1 MHKPPVPPKPSLAAQ
16 SGLSPSTPRRE
27 GLSLSSPGTA
37 RRVKP
42 QLAPKP
48 CLSRIATSLESKPFN
63 PKSQVHATQRTE
75 KEIQQENKKPNWDY
89 IIPICLC
96 SDENCTCVRNT
107 SANLDKH
114 EKDSKSGKA
123 GARVA
128 VANGGEKII
137 TNDHVTN
144 QKPLQET
151 FTADRN
157 LNTSQVSVRPC
168 VPHRTWSDEANG
180 NVILQSE
187 PAGGTEE
194 DALSSEQT
202 PCAPKADSKRKPIP
216 VPVPRKPRT
225 AVLTRQEKVEEER
238 EEIMRWEGRDI
249 NVNEVKVSLE
259 RKGNSSPAESQ
270 TISQSATKPCAAQTP
285 PPRKRPFLFTP
296 EKAATST
303 PQSFP
308 KDVEKDDLGW
318 DSSSHEMEVSVDKE
332 GEMLEQEKGE
342 ARHQETMYADFR
354 SSPPVSRLL
363 ETPELSQPP
372 AVTAS
377 PGDVQIKV
385 APKKP
390 QREKSPM
397 AWRQR
402 NEPSKEK
409 REEKVWDERGQTPA
423 LKERVM
429 KELPLPPAERPSR
442 NLNAP
447 GAIKPSRRSLGKQRA
462 KSFSGADLVHSEGQS
477 RNSFRKLLDLKLSV
491 KMLPK
496 LMAKG
501 GLSPDATA
509 NENVNVT
516 ERKMSLPLIGVEQSV
531 DGDEYGEDAD
541 IYYENIPYYEEI
553 ADYIN
558 VDVGTAVTSAQ
569 SSLPPPAAWQSV
581 MYNDEGIYEE
591 QEPYMSLEKPAEQR
605 QCRTPTDCERYLKVF
620 YLRVALITH
629 DRLRSLK
636 RVLKKKTP
644 KALLKSE

>member
-1 MHKPPVPPKPSLAAQ
+1 MHKPPVPPKPNLAAR
-16 SGLSPSTPRRE
+16 SRLSPSTPRRD
-27 GLSLSSPGTA
+27 GLSLPSPGTP

-48 CLSRIATSLESKPFN
+48 CLSKIATSLESKPSTL
-63 PKSQVHATQRTE
+63 KSQVPAIQRTE
-75 KEIQQENKKPNWDY
+75 VSNSGIQQENKKPNWDY

-96 SDENCTCVRNT
+96 SDKNCTCVRNT

-144 QKPLQET
+144 HKPLQET

-157 LNTSQVSVRPC
+157 LNTDTSQVSVRPC

-187 PAGGTEE
+187 PAGGTAE
-194 DALSSEQT
+194 DALGSVQT
-202 PCAPKADSKRKPIP
+202 PCAPKAESRRKPVP
-216 VPVPRKPRT
+216 VPVPRKPRM

-238 EEIMRWEGRDI
+238 EEIMRQDGRDL

-259 RKGNSSPAESQ
+259 RKGNSSPAESR
-270 TISQSATKPCAAQTP
+270 TISQSATNSSAAQAP

-296 EKAATST
+296 EKAETSA

-308 KDVEKDDLGW
+308 KDVQEDDLGW
-318 DSSSHEMEVSVDKE
+318 DSSSHEMEVSLDKE
-332 GEMLEQEKGE
+332 GGMLEQEKGE
-342 ARHQETMYADFR
+342 ARHQEAVYADFR

-372 AVTAS
+372 AVAAS
-377 PGDVQIKV
+377 AEDVQVKV

-402 NEPSKEK
+402 NEPS
-409 REEKVWDERGQTPA
+409 EEKQEAKVEDERGQTPA

-429 KELPLPPAERPSR
+429 KELPLPPTERPGR
-442 NLNAP
+442 NRTAA
-447 GAIKPSRRSLGKQRA
+447 GAVKPSLSKQRA
-462 KSFSGADLVHSEGQS
+462 KSFSGADFVRSEGQS

-501 GLSPDATA
+501 GPSPDGAA
-509 NENVNVT
+509 NENANVT
-516 ERKMSLPLIGVEQSV
+516 ERKMPPPLIGVEQSV

-541 IYYENIPYYEEI
+541 LYYENIPYYEEI

-569 SSLPPPAAWQSV
+569 SSLRPPAAWQSV

-591 QEPYMSLEKPAEQR
+591 QEPYMSFEKPAEQR
-605 QCRTPTDCERYLKVF
+605 QCRTPTDCERYLNV
-620 YLRVALITH
+620 
-629 DRLRSLK
+629 
-636 RVLKKKTP
+636 
-644 KALLKSE
+644 

>member
-1 MHKPPVPPKPSLAAQ
+1 MHKPPVPPKPSLAAP

-27 GLSLSSPGTA
+27 GLSLPSPGTP

-48 CLSRIATSLESKPFN
+48 CLSKIATSLESKPFT
-63 PKSQVHATQRTE
+63 PKSQVPATQRTE
-75 KEIQQENKKPNWDY
+75 VSNSQKEIQQENKKPNWDY

-96 SDENCTCVRNT
+96 IDKNCTCVRNT
-107 SANLDKH
+107 SVNLDKH
-114 EKDSKSGKA
+114 EKDSKNGKA

-128 VANGGEKII
+128 VANSGEKIT

-144 QKPLQET
+144 HKPLQET

-157 LNTSQVSVRPC
+157 LNTDTSQVSVRPC

-180 NVILQSE
+180 NVIPQSK

-194 DALSSEQT
+194 DALGTEQT
-202 PCAPKADSKRKPIP
+202 PCVPKADSKRKPVP

-225 AVLTRQEKVEEER
+225 TVLTCQEKVEEER
-238 EEIMRWEGRDI
+238 EEIMRQEGRNI
-249 NVNEVKVSLE
+249 NVNEVKVLLE
-259 RKGNSSPAESQ
+259 GKGNSSPAESQ
-270 TISQSATKPCAAQTP
+270 TISQSTTEPCAAQAP

-296 EKAATST
+296 EKAATSA
-303 PQSFP
+303 PRSFP
-308 KDVEKDDLGW
+308 KDVEEDDLGW

-342 ARHQETMYADFR
+342 ARHQEAVYADFR
-354 SSPPVSRLL
+354 SSPPVSHLL
-363 ETPELSQPP
+363 ETPVLSQPP
-372 AVTAS
+372 AVTATA
-377 PGDVQIKV
+377 GDVQVKV

-397 AWRQR
+397 VWRQR
-402 NEPSKEK
+402 NEPSEEK
-409 REEKVWDERGQTPA
+409 REEKVGDERGQTTA

-429 KELPLPPAERPSR
+429 KELPLPPAQRPGR
-442 NLNAP
+442 NLTAA
-447 GAIKPSRRSLGKQRA
+447 GAIKPSPRSLGKLRA
-462 KSFSGADLVHSEGQS
+462 KSFSGADLVRSEGQR

-501 GLSPDATA
+501 GPSPDGAM
-509 NENVNVT
+509 NENVNVI
-516 ERKMSLPLIGVEQSV
+516 ERKMSLPVIGVEQSV

-541 IYYENIPYYEEI
+541 LYYENIPYYEEI

-558 VDVGTAVTSAQ
+558 VDVGTAVTSVQ
-569 SSLPPPAAWQSV
+569 SCLLPPAAWQSV

-591 QEPYMSLEKPAEQR
+591 QEPYMSFEKPTEPR
-605 QCRTPTDCERYLKVF
+605 QCCTPTDCERYLNV
-620 YLRVALITH
+620 
-629 DRLRSLK
+629 
-636 RVLKKKTP
+636 
-644 KALLKSE
+644 

>member
-1 MHKPPVPPKPSLAAQ
+1 MHKPPVPPKPNLAAR

-27 GLSLSSPGTA
+27 GLLLPPPSTP

-48 CLSRIATSLESKPFN
+48 CLSKIATSLESKPFT
-63 PKSQVHATQRTE
+63 PKSQVPATQRTE
-75 KEIQQENKKPNWDY
+75 VSNSQKGIQQENKKPNWDY

-96 SDENCTCVRNT
+96 SGKICTCVRNT
-107 SANLDKH
+107 SVNLDKH

-128 VANGGEKII
+128 VANGGEKMI
-137 TNDHVTN
+137 TNDHVTSH
-144 QKPLQET
+144 KPLQET

-157 LNTSQVSVRPC
+157 LNTDTSQVSVRPC
-168 VPHRTWSDEANG
+168 VPRRTWSDEVNG
-180 NVILQSE
+180 NVVIQSE
-187 PAGGTEE
+187 PAGGAEE
-194 DALSSEQT
+194 DALGSEQT
-202 PCAPKADSKRKPIP
+202 PCAPKADSKRKPVP

-238 EEIMRWEGRDI
+238 EEIMRQEGRDV

-259 RKGNSSPAESQ
+259 RKGNSSPAESR
-270 TISQSATKPCAAQTP
+270 TISQSATKPCTVQAP

-296 EKAATST
+296 EKAATSA
-303 PQSFP
+303 PRSFP
-308 KDVEKDDLGW
+308 EGVEEDDLGW
-318 DSSSHEMEVSVDKE
+318 DSSSHEMEVSLDKE
-332 GEMLEQEKGE
+332 GEMLEQEKEE
-342 ARHQETMYADFR
+342 ARHQEAMYAGFR

-372 AVTAS
+372 AVAAS
-377 PGDVQIKV
+377 AEDVQVKV

-390 QREKSPM
+390 LRERSPM

-402 NEPSKEK
+402 NEPSEEK
-409 REEKVWDERGQTPA
+409 REEKVADERGQTPA

-429 KELPLPPAERPSR
+429 KELPLPPAERAVKLSRPSQ
-442 NLNAP
+442 
-447 GAIKPSRRSLGKQRA
+447 GKQRA
-462 KSFSGADLVHSEGQS
+462 KSFSGADLVRSEGQS

-501 GLSPDATA
+501 GPTPDGAA
-509 NENVNVT
+509 NEDVNVA
-516 ERKMSLPLIGVEQSV
+516 ERKTSLPLIGVEQSV

-541 IYYENIPYYEEI
+541 LYYENIPYYEEI

-558 VDVGTAVTSAQ
+558 VDVGAAVTSAQ
-569 SSLPPPAAWQSV
+569 SPLLTAAAWQSV

-591 QEPYMSLEKPAEQR
+591 QEPYMSFVKPAEQR
-605 QCRTPTDCERYLKVF
+605 QCRTPTDCERYLNV
-620 YLRVALITH
+620 
-629 DRLRSLK
+629 SSPP
-636 RVLKKKTP
+636 VL
-644 KALLKSE
+644 LLSASGRNYT

>member
-1 MHKPPVPPKPSLAAQ
+1 MHKPPVPPKPNLAAR

-27 GLSLSSPGTA
+27 GLSLPSPGTP

-48 CLSRIATSLESKPFN
+48 CLSKIATTSESKLFT
-63 PKSQVHATQRTE
+63 PKSQVPATQRTE
-75 KEIQQENKKPNWDY
+75 VSDSQKGIQQENKKPNWDY

-96 SDENCTCVRNT
+96 SGKNCTCVRNT

-123 GARVA
+123 GVRVA

-137 TNDHVTN
+137 TNDHVAN
-144 QKPLQET
+144 HKPLQET

-157 LNTSQVSVRPC
+157 LNTDTSQVSVRPC

-194 DALSSEQT
+194 DALGSDQT
-202 PCAPKADSKRKPIP
+202 PCAPKVDSRRKPVP
-216 VPVPRKPRT
+216 VPVPRKPRM
-225 AVLTRQEKVEEER
+225 AVLTRQEKVEDGR
-238 EEIMRWEGRDI
+238 EEIMRQEGRHI

-259 RKGNSSPAESQ
+259 RKGNAPPAESQ
-270 TISQSATKPCAAQTP
+270 PISQSATKPCSVQVP

-296 EKAATST
+296 EKAETSA
-303 PQSFP
+303 PRSFP
-308 KDVEKDDLGW
+308 KDVEEDDLGW
-318 DSSSHEMEVSVDKE
+318 NGSSHEMDVSLDKE
-332 GEMLEQEKGE
+332 GEMLEQEKKEG
-342 ARHQETMYADFR
+342 RHQEAVYADFR
-354 SSPPVSRLL
+354 SSPPMSRLL
-363 ETPELSQPP
+363 ERPP

-377 PGDVQIKV
+377 AEHVQVKV

-402 NEPSKEK
+402 NEPSEEK
-409 REEKVWDERGQTPA
+409 REDERGQTPA

-429 KELPLPPAERPSR
+429 KELPLLPAEKPGR
-442 NLNAP
+442 NHTAP
-447 GAIKPSRRSLGKQRA
+447 GAMKPSRPSVGKQRA
-462 KSFSGADLVHSEGQS
+462 KSFSGADFVRSEGQS

-501 GLSPDATA
+501 GPSPDGSA
-509 NENVNVT
+509 NENVDVT

-531 DGDEYGEDAD
+531 DGDESGDDAD
-541 IYYENIPYYEEI
+541 LYYENIPYYEEI
-553 ADYIN
+553 PDYIN
-558 VDVGTAVTSAQ
+558 VDVGTLMTSAQ

-581 MYNDEGIYEE
+581 MYDDEGIYEE
-591 QEPYMSLEKPAEQR
+591 QEPYMSFEKPAEQR
-605 QCRTPTDCERYLKVF
+605 LCRTPTDCERYLNV
-620 YLRVALITH
+620 
-629 DRLRSLK
+629 
-636 RVLKKKTP
+636 
-644 KALLKSE
+644 